1 MEQVQETKRTSTPHL
16 HHAHIRVPIALW
28 KRFRRS
34 FPEQGDLARVF
45 LLALEQYLDR
55 WEAHNG

>member
-1 MEQVQETKRTSTPHL
+1 MEPETVKNPTSTPHL
-16 HHAHIRVPIALW
+16 HHAHVRVPIALW
-28 KRFRRS
+28 KRFRRN

-55 WEAHNG
+55 WEEHNG